1 MLLKSLA
8 ISAAL
13 VIGVSGAAMAQ
24 QMHKR
29 HQADTFG
36 GQNIDQSIADGQD
49 HSKDAILP
57 DGTINTD
64 PSVTGPIR
72 AGDTASRLQCA
83 AAPNSVGTRTNTFTA
98 GSASQC
104 P

>member
-1 MLLKSLA
+1 MLLKTLA
-8 ISAAL
+8 ISAL
-13 VIGVSGAAMAQ
+13 VIGMSSAAAMAEQ
-24 QMHKR
+24 AHKHHPKR
-29 HQADTFG
+29 VNVQAFQADVG
-36 GQNIDQSIADGQD
+36 NVD

-72 AGDTASRLQCA
+72 AGDSMSRLQCA
-83 AAPNSVGTRTNTFTA
+83 AAPNSVGVRSNTYAA
-98 GSASQC
+98 GPSSLC

>member
-1 MLLKSLA
+1 MLFRS
-8 ISAAL
+8 
-13 VIGVSGAAMAQ
+13 
-24 QMHKR
+24 HHPKR
-29 HQADTFG
+29 VNVEAFQADVG
-36 GQNIDQSIADGQD
+36 SVD

-72 AGDTASRLQCA
+72 AGDSISRLQCA
-83 AAPNSVGTRTNTFTA
+83 AAPNSVGARSSTYSA
-98 GSASQC
+98 GSASLC

>member
-1 MLLKSLA
+1 MLLKTLA
-8 ISAAL
+8 ISAL
-13 VIGVSGAAMAQ
+13 VIGMSSGAMAEQ
-24 QMHKR
+24 VHKHHPKR
-29 HQADTFG
+29 VKVEAVQTDVG
-36 GQNIDQSIADGQD
+36 NVD

-72 AGDTASRLQCA
+72 AGDTMSRLQCA
-83 AAPNSVGTRTNTFTA
+83 AAPNSVGARASAFSA
-98 GSASQC
+98 GSASLC

>member
-1 MLLKSLA
+1 MLLKTLA
-8 ISAAL
+8 ISAL
-13 VIGVSGAAMAQ
+13 VIAMSGAAMAEPVQ
-24 QMHKR
+24 KHHPKR
-29 HQADTFG
+29 LNVDTIQTDIG
-36 GQNIDQSIADGQD
+36 NVD

-72 AGDTASRLQCA
+72 AGDSISRLQCA
-83 AAPNSVGTRTNTFTA
+83 AAPASVGVRSNTYTA
-98 GSASQC
+98 GSASLC

>member
-1 MLLKSLA
+1 MLLKTFA
-8 ISAAL
+8 ISAL
-13 VIGVSGAAMAQ
+13 VVGMSGAAMAEQ
-24 QMHKR
+24 VHKHHPKR
-29 HQADTFG
+29 VDVETFQTDIG
-36 GQNIDQSIADGQD
+36 NVD

-72 AGDTASRLQCA
+72 AGDAMTRLQCA
-83 AAPNSVGTRTNTFTA
+83 AAPNSVGVRSNTFTA
-98 GSASQC
+98 GSASLC

>member
-1 MLLKSLA
+1 MLLKALT
-8 ISAAL
+8 ISAL
-13 VIGVSGAAMAQ
+13 VIGMSSAAIAEPV
-24 QMHKR
+24 HKHR
-29 HQADTFG
+29 ARSLNVDTIQTDVGNF
-36 GQNIDQSIADGQD
+36 D

-72 AGDTASRLQCA
+72 AGDAMTRLQCA
-83 AAPNSVGTRTNTFTA
+83 AAPNSVGVRSNTYAA
-98 GSASQC
+98 GPASLC

>member
-1 MLLKSLA
+1 MLLRTLA
-8 ISAAL
+8 ISAL
-13 VIGVSGAAMAQ
+13 VLGMSSAAMAEQ
-24 QMHKR
+24 AHKHHPKR
-29 HQADTFG
+29 VNVEAFQADVG
-36 GQNIDQSIADGQD
+36 SVD

-72 AGDTASRLQCA
+72 AGDSISRLQCA
-83 AAPNSVGTRTNTFTA
+83 AAPNSVGARSSTYSA
-98 GSASQC
+98 GSASLC

>member
-1 MLLKSLA
+1 MLLKTLA
-8 ISAAL
+8 ISAV
-13 VIGVSGAAMAQ
+13 VIGMSSAAMAEQ
-24 QMHKR
+24 VHKHHPKR
-29 HQADTFG
+29 INVEAVQTDVG
-36 GQNIDQSIADGQD
+36 NVD

-72 AGDTASRLQCA
+72 AGDTMSRLQCA
-83 AAPNSVGTRTNTFTA
+83 AAPNSVGARSNTFSA
-98 GSASQC
+98 GSASLC

>member
-1 MLLKSLA
+1 MLLKTLA
-8 ISAAL
+8 ISAL
-13 VIGVSGAAMAQ
+13 VIGMSSVAMAAPV
-24 QMHKR
+24 HK
-29 HQADTFG
+29 HHPKTPKVEALQTDVG
-36 GQNIDQSIADGQD
+36 NVD

-72 AGDTASRLQCA
+72 AGDTMSRLQCA
-83 AAPNSVGTRTNTFTA
+83 AAPNSVGARASAFSA
-98 GSASQC
+98 GSASLC

>member
-1 MLLKSLA
+1 MLLKTLT
-8 ISAAL
+8 ISAV
-13 VIGVSGAAMAQ
+13 VIGMSSAAMAEQ
-24 QMHKR
+24 VHKHHPKR
-29 HQADTFG
+29 INVEAVQTDVG
-36 GQNIDQSIADGQD
+36 NVD

-72 AGDTASRLQCA
+72 AGDTMSRLQCA
-83 AAPNSVGTRTNTFTA
+83 AAPNSVGARSNTFSA
-98 GSASQC
+98 GSASLC

>member
-1 MLLKSLA
+1 MLLKVFA
-8 ISAAL
+8 ISAL
-13 VIGVSGAAMAQ
+13 VIGMSSGAMAEPV
-24 QMHKR
+24 HKHR
-29 HQADTFG
+29 TKTPKVEAVQADVG
-36 GQNIDQSIADGQD
+36 NID

-72 AGDTASRLQCA
+72 AGDSISRLQCA
-83 AAPNSVGTRTNTFTA
+83 AAPNSVGARASTFSA
-98 GSASQC
+98 GSASLC

>member
-1 MLLKSLA
+1 MLLKTLA
-8 ISAAL
+8 ISAL
-13 VIGVSGAAMAQ
+13 VIGMSSGAMAEQ
-24 QMHKR
+24 VHK
-29 HQADTFG
+29 HHPKTLKVETLQTDVG
-36 GQNIDQSIADGQD
+36 GVD

-72 AGDTASRLQCA
+72 AGDTMSRLQCA
-83 AAPNSVGTRTNTFTA
+83 AAPNSVGARSNTYSA
-98 GSASQC
+98 GAASLC

>member
-1 MLLKSLA
+1 MLLRTLA
-8 ISAAL
+8 ISAL
-13 VIGVSGAAMAQ
+13 VVGMSSAAMAEQ
-24 QMHKR
+24 VHKHHPKR
-29 HQADTFG
+29 VNVEAFQADVG
-36 GQNIDQSIADGQD
+36 SVD

-72 AGDTASRLQCA
+72 AGDSISRLQCA
-83 AAPNSVGTRTNTFTA
+83 AAPNSVGARSSTYSA
-98 GSASQC
+98 GSASLC

>member
-1 MLLKSLA
+1 MLLRTLA
-8 ISAAL
+8 ITAL
-13 VIGVSGAAMAQ
+13 IVGMSSAAMAEQ
-24 QMHKR
+24 VHKHHPKR
-29 HQADTFG
+29 VNVEAFQADVG
-36 GQNIDQSIADGQD
+36 SVD

-72 AGDTASRLQCA
+72 AGDSISRLQCA
-83 AAPNSVGTRTNTFTA
+83 AAPNSVGARSSTYSA
-98 GSASQC
+98 GSASLC

>member
-1 MLLKSLA
+1 MLLRTLA
-8 ISAAL
+8 ISAL
-13 VIGVSGAAMAQ
+13 IVGMSSAAMAEQ
-24 QMHKR
+24 AHKHHPKR
-29 HQADTFG
+29 VNVEAFQPDT
-36 GQNIDQSIADGQD
+36 SYVD

-72 AGDTASRLQCA
+72 AGDSVTRLQCA
-83 AAPNSVGTRTNTFTA
+83 AAPNSVGARSNTFAA
-98 GSASQC
+98 GSASLC

>member
-1 MLLKSLA
+1 MLLKTLA
-8 ISAAL
+8 ISAL
-13 VIGVSGAAMAQ
+13 VIGMSSTAWAEPV
-24 QMHKR
+24 HKHHPKR
-29 HQADTFG
+29 LKVDAVQADVG
-36 GQNIDQSIADGQD
+36 NID

-72 AGDTASRLQCA
+72 AGDSISRLQCA
-83 AAPNSVGTRTNTFTA
+83 AAPNSVGARSNSYTA
-98 GSASQC
+98 GSASLC

>member
-1 MLLKSLA
+1 MLLRTLV
-8 ISAAL
+8 ISAL
-13 VIGVSGAAMAQ
+13 VVGMSGAAMAEQ
-24 QMHKR
+24 VHKHHPKR
-29 HQADTFG
+29 VNVEAFQPDNTYA
-36 GQNIDQSIADGQD
+36 D

-72 AGDTASRLQCA
+72 AGDSVTRLQCA
-83 AAPNSVGTRTNTFTA
+83 AAPNSVGVRSNTFAA
-98 GSASQC
+98 GSASLC